1 MLKRF
6 SYHNILIYILIF
18 SASYLLSADEYLII
32 EPWKIDLQILLGFT
46 DDQVDGVM
54 GKETFEALKKFAFQ
68 HDITD
73 VVIRGEFDDLGFW
86 GFQQYMMKYHQFWIR
101 ELKNRKIIEDVSNKE
116 YIQQAEETLYSFE
129 IAIQNAQLEVERLTR
144 SKTIAKREAR
154 EKQVMDEWQEEKQEV
169 ERIITALNKA
179 ILTAEEESEKW
190 SLERIRAQRL
200 AEEQEQLARLEERK
214 LEASI
219 LTSDLEDAIN
229 VAKREIDRLVDENK
243 KLKSLISTS
252 TDTKNLAVELKAELK
267 VTKIQMDSLSDQKDS
282 LEKILKSIDQKV
294 INQGSGFKDPKAK
307 EQKKKWY
314 QWFWPFGKD

>member
-1 MLKRF
+1 M
-6 SYHNILIYILIF
+6 
-18 SASYLLSADEYLII
+18 LSADENLIV
-32 EPWKIDLQILLGFT
+32 EPWKVDLQILLGFK
-46 DDQVDGVM
+46 DAQIDGVM
-54 GKETFEALKKFAFQ
+54 GIETFDALKKFAFQ
-68 HDITD
+68 HDLTD

-86 GFQQYMMKYHQFWIR
+86 GFQQYIMKYHQYWIR
-101 ELKNRKIIEDVSNKE
+101 ELKNHKIIEDVSNKE

-154 EKQVMDEWQEEKQEV
+154 ETQARNEWQQEKQEV
-169 ERIITALNKA
+169 ERIISALNKA

-200 AEEQEQLARLEERK
+200 AEEQEQLARLDKRK

-229 VAKREIDRLVDENK
+229 VAKREIDRLVDENN

-252 TDTKNLAVELKAELK
+252 TDTKQLAVELKVELQ
-267 VTKIQMDSLSDQKDS
+267 VTKMQMDSLSAQKDS
-282 LEKILKSIDQKV
+282 LEKVLQSIDQKIIKQV
-294 INQGSGFKDPKAK
+294 PDYKDPKAK
-307 EQKKKWY
+307 KQKKKLY
-314 QWFWPFGKD
+314 KWFWPFGKN